1 MGKYAPFI
9 PAIKEKPKTNTP
21 STVEMQLKQFFGAAL
36 AIVAARAQDAP
47 ANLTSVLSGNQNL
60 SSLVTLL
67 QSVPDVAEA
76 LSGASN
82 ITLFAPSNDALNA
95 LNSSGVLSSGQE
107 GLVQALL
114 NYHVLIGQFTS
125 ENITETPAFPATLL
139 NDTAYANVTG
149 GQVVECRAEDDGV
162 YVISGL
168 KNNATVVEADI
179 TFDGGVVHVIDSLL
193 TIPPNVST
201 VAQEANLTALLGALN
216 ATELTEAVNTTP
228 DLTIFAPNNAA
239 FQDIA
244 SVLANIS
251 VEDAASVLQ
260 YHVINGTVAYSSTL
274 TNGSVPT
281 LGGGNITVTIID
293 GEVFVNRAR
302 VINSDILLSN
312 GVLHVIDS
320 VLSANDSSPANGTES
335 DDEPAN
341 AYPGASSASD
351 VPFTSG
357 QPSPTSTNAALT
369 STTNAVAEGFPTN
382 TGGTIGDNAAG
393 NPEASS
399 TGSEGAAPIQTGAI
413 GAAALFGGA
422 AIFANM

>member
-1 MGKYAPFI
+1 
-9 PAIKEKPKTNTP
+9 
-21 STVEMQLKQFFGAAL
+21 MQLKQFFGAAL

-168 KNNATVVEADI
+168 KNNATVVEA
-179 TFDGGVVHVIDSLL
+179 VSQDS
-193 TIPPNVST
+193 
-201 VAQEANLTALLGALN
+201 
-216 ATELTEAVNTTP
+216 
-228 DLTIFAPNNAA
+228 
-239 FQDIA
+239 
-244 SVLANIS
+244 
-251 VEDAASVLQ
+251 
-260 YHVINGTVAYSSTL
+260 H
-274 TNGSVPT
+274 
-281 LGGGNITVTIID
+281 
-293 GEVFVNRAR
+293 
-302 VINSDILLSN
+302 
-312 GVLHVIDS
+312 
-320 VLSANDSSPANGTES
+320 
-335 DDEPAN
+335 
-341 AYPGASSASD
+341 
-351 VPFTSG
+351 
-357 QPSPTSTNAALT
+357 
-369 STTNAVAEGFPTN
+369 
-382 TGGTIGDNAAG
+382 
-393 NPEASS
+393 
-399 TGSEGAAPIQTGAI
+399 
-413 GAAALFGGA
+413 
-422 AIFANM
+422 